1 MRRVTDPRGALRAL
15 LVGFTTLGAALVLAA
30 PARAACELNLILIPC
45 LEAAFPGDVA
55 LGAHDAGSTATSPEQ
70 IVTVSSNQSWGLRIA
85 SDAADGRMREWNGS
99 AYPAGGSTLGA
110 PLNWGLT
117 SIAGAPQSPSYT
129 ALSSTAATVVGG
141 QSQTGCVLGLTCGTR
156 TVGVRLRQAFA
167 WSDVRLSPRVYRARV
182 TYTASHGF

>member
-1 MRRVTDPRGALRAL
+1 VRAL
-15 LVGFTTLGAALVLAA
+15 LVGLTTLGAVLTFVA

-55 LGAHDAGSTATSPEQ
+55 LGANDAGTTVTSPEQ

-85 SDAADGRMREWNGS
+85 SDAADGRMREWDGG
-99 AYPAGGSTLGA
+99 AYPGGGSTLGS

-129 ALSSTAATVVGG
+129 ALSSTAASVVSG
-141 QSQTGCVLGLTCGTR
+141 QSQTGCILGLTCGTR
-156 TVGVRLRQAFA
+156 TVGVRLRQAFTYA
-167 WSDVRLSPRVYRARV
+167 DVRLSPRVYRARV